1 MVMNEFEIRDELQEK
16 RRSIKTFVDLIV
28 FLKQVEDIDF
38 DSIDLD
44 VAYGVAPRSIAQA
57 ALATAWYLS
66 CKFGITGFQ
75 SGFIMWEFIK
85 DWSYPDNKC
94 GLRLMNMDDMLYP
107 QYKYKFDK
115 TISSDTWAAL
125 QKEARNKLEDR
136 KDAHPAVIAHWKSI
150 VNGDVP
156 FGYTVSDE

>member
-1 MVMNEFEIRDELQEK
+1 MGMNEFEIRDELQEK
-16 RRSIKTFVDLIV
+16 RRSIKTFDDLIA
-28 FLKQVEDIDF
+28 FLKQIEDIDF
-38 DSIDLD
+38 DSMDLGD
-44 VAYGVAPRSIAQA
+44 AYGVAPRSIAQA
-57 ALATAWYLS
+57 ALATAQYLS

-75 SGFIMWEFIK
+75 SGFVMWDFIK
-85 DWSYPDNKC
+85 DWSYSHNKC
-94 GLRLMNMDDMLYP
+94 GLRLVNMDDMLYP
-107 QYKYKFDK
+107 QYNYKFDK

-125 QKEARNKLEDR
+125 QKEAKSKLENR